1 MPKRHAYADNLTL
14 VSNFHEGKLE
24 PLKEALEFKRCRAA
38 MGIGGSIRQCRRKCC
53 PMLVLRRQKKFSHM
67 RSFFSGFTVLLIIPE
82 RFNLV

>member
-38 MGIGGSIRQCRRKCC
+38 MGIGGSIRQCRRKCR
-53 PMLVLRRQKKFSHM
+53 PMLVLQQQKK
-67 RSFFSGFTVLLIIPE
+67 
-82 RFNLV
+82 